1 MHDTHLIP
9 PHLREVYDM
18 SLRAFV
24 SFVHF
29 YYKHECKLIFQHK
42 GELCCSTL
50 TTPFDMANLPHTHIH
65 VYIHTHTNT
74 HMHAHTLSR
83 NTQLE
88 LDLIALANGFALAHL
103 PKMPELKGVDASGF
117 DSSVDPN
124 AIPYKDKGREKE
136 RLRKMSEPRVPRPP
150 KERRPPKEGK
160 RPAKN
165 IKKPQKKRKF
175 HASLDTCITI
185 LTNLTVAWGPHSG
198 MGTSQ
203 WHGDNFYIEIF

>member
-1 MHDTHLIP
+1 
-9 PHLREVYDM
+9 
-18 SLRAFV
+18 
-24 SFVHF
+24 
-29 YYKHECKLIFQHK
+29 
-42 GELCCSTL
+42 
-50 TTPFDMANLPHTHIH
+50 
-65 VYIHTHTNT
+65 
-74 HMHAHTLSR
+74 MHAHTLSR

-160 RPAKN
+160 RPAKK

-175 HASLDTCITI
+175 YASLDTCITI
-185 LTNLTVAWGPHSG
+185 LTNLTVAWGPHGGMGTSQWHGDLTVAWGPHSGMGTSQWRGDLTVAWGPHSG

-203 WHGDNFYIEIF
+203 WHGDLTVAWGQFQY